1 MKSRSHSL
9 ARGLHIDL
17 VVVLSCAGV
26 KNRATSL
33 LPESFVAFHPLSRRP
48 RIQKTSA
55 IEE

>member
-17 VVVLSCAGV
+17 VAVLSCAGV